1 MGTLAL
7 VTSSLKTQM
16 ATPPVQANLAQEMTL
31 AQDTTVCCN
40 IGPKCLSMSLIQNT
54 NGFQTRFQ
62 TLMATPPAQANL
74 AQEMT
79 LAQAMTLAQD
89 TTVCCNIGPKCP
101 SMSLIQNT
109 NGFQTRF
116 QTQMA
121 TPPAQ
126 EMTLAQ
132 GLRTLAL
139 VTSSLKTQMA
149 TPPVQAN
156 LAQDTTVWRNIGR
169 KCLSMR
175 LIQNTNGFQTQMA
188 TPPAQANLAQ
198 GLRTLAQG
206 LRTLDLATAQDQPS
220 LCKWA
225 TALALA

>member
-1 MGTLAL
+1 MGFQTRFQ
-7 VTSSLKTQM
+7 TQM
-16 ATPPVQANLAQEMTL
+16 ATPPAQEMTLAQANL

-40 IGPKCLSMSLIQNT
+40 IGRKCLSMSLIQNT

-62 TLMATPPAQANL
+62 TQMATPLAQAMTL

-79 LAQAMTLAQD
+79 LAQANLAQD
-89 TTVCCNIGPKCP
+89 MTVCCNIGRKCL
-101 SMSLIQNT
+101 SMRLIQNT

-156 LAQDTTVWRNIGR
+156 LAQEMTLAQDTTVCCNI
-169 KCLSMR
+169 
-175 LIQNTNGFQTQMA
+175 
-188 TPPAQANLAQ
+188 
-198 GLRTLAQG
+198 
-206 LRTLDLATAQDQPS
+206 
-220 LCKWA
+220 
-225 TALALA
+225 

>member
-1 MGTLAL
+1 
-7 VTSSLKTQM
+7 M
-16 ATPPVQANLAQEMTL
+16 AIPPVQANLAQEMTLAQGLRTL

-40 IGPKCLSMSLIQNT
+40 IGPKCL
-54 NGFQTRFQ
+54 
-62 TLMATPPAQANL
+62 
-74 AQEMT
+74 
-79 LAQAMTLAQD
+79 
-89 TTVCCNIGPKCP
+89 

-149 TPPVQAN
+149 TPPAQAN
-156 LAQDTTVWRNIGR
+156 LAQEMTLAQDTTVCCNIGP
-169 KCLSMR
+169 KCPSMS
-175 LIQNTNGFQTQMA
+175 LIQNTNGFQTRLQTQMA
-188 TPPAQANLAQ
+188 TPPAQEM
-198 GLRTLAQG
+198 TLAQG
-206 LRTLDLATAQDQPS
+206 
-220 LCKWA
+220 
-225 TALALA
+225 

>member
-1 MGTLAL
+1 MSLIQNTNGFQTRFQTQMATPLAQANLAQDLRTLAL

-16 ATPPVQANLAQEMTL
+16 ATPPAQEMTLAQENL

-40 IGPKCLSMSLIQNT
+40 IGRKCL
-54 NGFQTRFQ
+54 
-62 TLMATPPAQANL
+62 
-74 AQEMT
+74 
-79 LAQAMTLAQD
+79 
-89 TTVCCNIGPKCP
+89 

-149 TPPVQAN
+149 TPPAQAMTLAQAN
-156 LAQDTTVWRNIGR
+156 LAQDTTV
-169 KCLSMR
+169 C
-175 LIQNTNGFQTQMA
+175 
-188 TPPAQANLAQ
+188 
-198 GLRTLAQG
+198 
-206 LRTLDLATAQDQPS
+206 
-220 LCKWA
+220 
-225 TALALA
+225 

>member
-1 MGTLAL
+1 MT
-7 VTSSLKTQM
+7 
-16 ATPPVQANLAQEMTL
+16 LAQEMTL

-40 IGPKCLSMSLIQNT
+40 IGRKFPSMNLIQNT

-62 TLMATPPAQANL
+62 TQMATPLAQVTSSLKTQMATPPAQANL
-74 AQEMT
+74 AQE
-79 LAQAMTLAQD
+79 MTLAQD

-156 LAQDTTVWRNIGR
+156 LAQDTTVCCNIGR

>member
-1 MGTLAL
+1 
-7 VTSSLKTQM
+7 
-16 ATPPVQANLAQEMTL
+16 MTL

-62 TLMATPPAQANL
+62 TQMATPPVQANL
-74 AQEMT
+74 AQE
-79 LAQAMTLAQD
+79 MTLAQD
-89 TTVCCNIGPKCP
+89 TTVCCNIGRKCL

-126 EMTLAQ
+126 D
-132 GLRTLAL
+132 LRTLAL

-149 TPPVQAN
+149 TPPAQEMTLAQEN
-156 LAQDTTVWRNIGR
+156 LAQDTTVCCNIGR
-169 KCLSMR
+169 KCLSMS
-175 LIQNTNGFQTQMA
+175 LIQNTNGFQT
-188 TPPAQANLAQ
+188 
-198 GLRTLAQG
+198 R
-206 LRTLDLATAQDQPS
+206 
-220 LCKWA
+220 
-225 TALALA
+225 